1 MGEYDLQWKR
11 NSLLLVH
18 LYQLKI
24 LSLPARNDDMF
35 MFCFAPHYIHVL
47 NSFDRSG
54 VQPTVCQSY
63 AACISKWHK

>member
-11 NSLLLVH
+11 NSILLVH

-47 NSFDRSG
+47 SSFNCSG